1 MSELRLEFEKSFPIP
16 AHWIEWSESK
26 NRYDCHVGLA
36 DSKCAEYNK
45 MFNVWCVRQ
54 AKIDGLKDQL
64 YRIGYVDNG
73 GQLMKPPVGK
83 TPDFDLLDA
92 KQAKI
97 DELQKRVDE
106 FEQAIKHLSDMS
118 NKSISYEHDLFD
130 KGWNQ
135 CARQTVENIYRLT
148 GIGIGE

>member
-1 MSELRLEFEKSFPIP
+1 MSDFRALAEKTVVELFDMLKEKV
-16 AHWIEWSESK
+16 AEIE
-26 NRYDCHVGLA
+26 
-36 DSKCAEYNK
+36 
-45 MFNVWCVRQ
+45 Q
-54 AKIDGLKDQL
+54 LKKERND
-64 YRIGYVDNG
+64 
-73 GQLMKPPVGK
+73 
-83 TPDFDLLDA
+83 
-92 KQAKI
+92 
-97 DELQKRVDE
+97 LQKRVDE